1 VDLGYR
7 RGLADGV
14 FRIPLVTPAQ
24 AEQPA
29 PRLSVKKLLL
39 VLGLVATAYAVALAF
54 FGEAS
59 PAVAL
64 QGVFS
69 LTGLAAAALCL
80 LNYLLR
86 GLRWRGWMAHY
97 QRPLGVLQ
105 GLRLY
110 VSGYALT
117 PTPGNVGE
125 AVRGLWLVRQP
136 LSTAQSLAIFG
147 AERLADLLCLLL
159 MALPALGWLALLK
172 WHSDLGLMAWGLGFW
187 GWSAGLLA
195 VAVLGVLGVLGFMA
209 VVVVRRSLA
218 RPQWAERLA
227 WLHEAWHCLAHQP
240 WRWLALT
247 LAAWAAQGAA
257 VALLCR
263 AAGLDIS
270 AWLAAGFYAL
280 AMVGGALSALP
291 AGLGGTE
298 ALLVL
303 LLVGQG
309 AAVGTAVA
317 LTVLVRLLT
326 LWLAVALGLLALLYS
341 VAIRKDIRF

>member
-1 VDLGYR
+1 MDFGGR
-7 RGLADGV
+7 CGLAAGV
-14 FRIPLVTPAQ
+14 FWDFLVRPSR
-24 AEQPA
+24 AEPPA

-39 VLGLVATAYAVALAF
+39 VLGLVATAYAAALAF
-54 FGEAS
+54 FGDAS
-59 PAVAL
+59 PVAAL
-64 QGVFS
+64 TGLFS
-69 LTGLAAAALCL
+69 ITGLAAAALCL

-97 QRPLGVLQ
+97 QRPLGVLE

-110 VSGYALT
+110 VAGYALT

-136 LSTAQSLAIFG
+136 LGTAQSLAIFG

-159 MALPALGWLALLK
+159 MALPALGWLWL
-172 WHSDLGLMAWGLGFW
+172 HSAWGLTAWGLGFW
-187 GWSAGLLA
+187 GWGAGLLA
-195 VAVLGVLGVLGFMA
+195 LAAAAVM
-209 VVVVRRSLA
+209 VVFVLA
-218 RPQWAERLA
+218 RRIIRQPRWAARLA
-227 WLHEAWHCLAHQP
+227 WLQEAWHCLAHQP

-247 LAAWAAQGAA
+247 LAAWAAQGVA

-263 AAGLDIS
+263 AAGLDIA

-298 ALLVL
+298 ALLVA

>member
-1 VDLGYR
+1 MSPSRAEPPVL
-7 RGLADGV
+7 
-14 FRIPLVTPAQ
+14 PVT
-24 AEQPA
+24 PA
-29 PRLSVKKLLL
+29 PRLSIKKLLL
-39 VLGLVATAYAVALAF
+39 VLGLVATAYAAALAF

-59 PAVAL
+59 PAAAFTGL
-64 QGVFS
+64 FS
-69 LTGLAAAALCL
+69 LTGLTAAALCL

-97 QRPLGVLQ
+97 QRPLGVLE

-110 VSGYALT
+110 VAGYALT

-159 MALPALGWLALLK
+159 MALPALGWLV
-172 WHSDLGLMAWGLGFW
+172 WHSALGLTSFGLDFW
-187 GWSAGLLA
+187 GWSAGLLVVAALGLWA
-195 VAVLGVLGVLGFMA
+195 VFVVARRIVRKPSWAV
-209 VVVVRRSLA
+209 
-218 RPQWAERLA
+218 RLA

-247 LAAWAAQGAA
+247 LTAWVAQGLA

-263 AAGLDIS
+263 AAGLDLS

-298 ALLVL
+298 AVLVA

-309 AAVGTAVA
+309 AAVGTAMAV
-317 LTVLVRLLT
+317 TVLVRLLT

-341 VAIRKDIRF
+341 VAFRKDIRF

>member
-1 VDLGYR
+1 MNPSRAEPPVL
-7 RGLADGV
+7 
-14 FRIPLVTPAQ
+14 PVT
-24 AEQPA
+24 PA
-29 PRLSVKKLLL
+29 PRLSIKKLLL
-39 VLGLVATAYAVALAF
+39 VLGLVATAYAAALAF

-59 PAVAL
+59 PVVAFTGL
-64 QGVFS
+64 FS
-69 LTGLAAAALCL
+69 LTGLAASALCL

-97 QRPLGVLQ
+97 QRPLGVLE

-110 VSGYALT
+110 VAGYALT
-117 PTPGNVGE
+117 PTPGNLGE

-159 MALPALGWLALLK
+159 MALPALGWLAWLE
-172 WHSDLGLMAWGLGFW
+172 WHSAWGVTSFGFGFW
-187 GWSAGLLA
+187 GWSAGLLV
-195 VAVLGVLGVLGFMA
+195 VAALVLGA
-209 VVVVRRSLA
+209 VFVVARRIVCKPS
-218 RPQWAERLA
+218 WAARLA
-227 WLHEAWHCLAHQP
+227 WFHEAWRCLAHQP

-247 LAAWAAQGAA
+247 LSAWAAQGLA
-257 VALLCR
+257 VALLCS
-263 AAGLDIS
+263 AAGLDLS

-298 ALLVL
+298 AVLVA

-317 LTVLVRLLT
+317 VTVLVRLLT